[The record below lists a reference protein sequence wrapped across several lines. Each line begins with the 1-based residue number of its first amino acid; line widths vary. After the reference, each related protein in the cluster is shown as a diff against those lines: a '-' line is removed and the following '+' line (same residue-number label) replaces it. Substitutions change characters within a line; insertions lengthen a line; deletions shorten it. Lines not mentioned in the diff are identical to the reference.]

1 MKVLITGA
9 TGFIG
14 SHLVENLIKNNL
26 HEVFI
31 LKRSTS
37 NIWRIKEYIDKIK
50 AFDVDNE
57 DIMEIVKAIKPDVVI
72 HLATYYK
79 KYHNYVDLPF
89 MLESNIEFPTKILE
103 SMALVGVRYFIN
115 TGSFFEKVYSYN
127 YDFQDAT
134 YPFNLY
140 ASTKLA
146 FEEILKFYAFNYD
159 IKAITLRIFSPYGYR
174 DNPNKLIPY
183 LIKKII
189 NNEEIDMTEGFQSL
203 DFIYVKDIVDAYI
216 KAMDYIINM
225 KSIYQRFEIGTGT
238 THSLRELIYL
248 LEKISGKKIKVN
260 WGKIPYSNNEVFY
273 SKADISNAIN
283 FLKWI
288 PKYDLEK
295 GLEETFE
302 YYSMG
307 R

>member
-14 SHLVENLIKNNL
+14 SHLVENLIKNNI
-26 HEVFI
+26 HEIFI

-37 NIWRIKEYIDKIK
+37 DIWRIKEYISKIR
-50 AFDVDNE
+50 AFDIDKE
-57 DIMEIVKAIKPDVVI
+57 DIMEIVKDIKPDVVI
-72 HLATYYK
+72 HLATYYR
-79 KYHNYVDLPF
+79 KYHNYSDLPF
-89 MLESNIEFPTKILE
+89 MLESNIGFPTKILE
-103 SMALVGVRYFIN
+103 SMASIGVRYFIN
-115 TGSFFEKVYSYN
+115 TGTFFEKVYSYG
-127 YDFQDAT
+127 FQNIS

-146 FEEILKFYAFNYD
+146 FEEILKFYAFNYG

-183 LIKKII
+183 LIKKVI
-189 NNEEIDMTEGFQSL
+189 NDEEIDMTEGFQSL
-203 DFIYVKDIVDAYI
+203 DFIYVKDIVEAYI
-216 KAMDYIINM
+216 KAMNYIINM
-225 KSIYQRFEIGTGT
+225 KGIYQSFDIGTGI
-238 THSLRELIYL
+238 THTLRELICL

-273 SKADISNAIN
+273 SKADISSTIN

-302 YYSMG
+302 CYSMG